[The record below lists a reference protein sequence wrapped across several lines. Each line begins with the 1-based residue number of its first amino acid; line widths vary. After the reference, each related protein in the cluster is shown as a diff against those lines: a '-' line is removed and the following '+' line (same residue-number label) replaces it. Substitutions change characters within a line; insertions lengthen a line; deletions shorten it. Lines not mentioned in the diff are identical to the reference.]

1 MKLNYY
7 KLKKFNKFMMQLNN
21 ITLISIFI
29 IFLFSCNS
37 NSDKGFKSIS
47 AHAQLK
53 IISFTSK
60 SNQLNDGDLIEFK
73 CLHLKNNKDTL
84 SPDSLQLNELYNDTI
99 VYVEKSNSDLMEIF
113 KYLQEGDSCVVLF
126 NKDASL
132 EGILNLEANEISKS
146 DTIYTYLKIKHIYK
160 GREKEAYL
168 LEQNAIARYIT
179 FSHLNWNASEQGIYY
194 RIIRASE
201 QPSLVYGDA
210 IKIVYKG
217 YFLNNQI
224 FDNYADIN
232 PFFEHKVG
240 TQNQLIRGMEIA
252 LKYLSYGSEAEFIFP
267 SSLAFGNKGSSTG
280 IVPAYKPVLYKVKI
294 LDKDNL

>member
-1 MKLNYY
+1 
-7 KLKKFNKFMMQLNN
+7 MQIKS
-21 ITLISIFI
+21 ITYLIVFIFI
-29 IFLFSCNS
+29 CISCNNS
-37 NSDKGFKSIS
+37 SDQGFKTISDK
-47 AHAQLK
+47 AQLK
-53 IISFTSK
+53 IISFTSE
-60 SNQLNDGDLIEFK
+60 SNQLEEGDLIEFK
-73 CLHLKNNKDTL
+73 CLHLKNNSDTL
-84 SPDSLQLNELYNDTI
+84 LSDSLQLNELYNDTVI
-99 VYVEKSNSDLMEIF
+99 YHEKSASDLMQVL
-113 KYLQEGDSCVVLF
+113 KHLQEGDSCIILF
-126 NKDASL
+126 NKDANL
-132 EGILNLEANEISKS
+132 EGILNLDANKISNN
-146 DTIYTYLKIKHIYK
+146 DTIYTYLKLKHIYK
-160 GREKEAYL
+160 GKEKEAYL
-168 LEQNAIARYIT
+168 LEENAIARYIT
-179 FSHLNWNASEQGIYY
+179 FSKTEWNASEQGVYY

-201 QPSLVYGDA
+201 QASLVYGDP

-294 LDKDNL
+294 LEKENL